1 MAKLWFKML
10 PHARCVD
17 VFVKG
22 ESARRVAWSVGV
34 SRVRVRGLVISTP
47 SWDFKA
53 LSDMKTTLEGL
64 P

>member
-1 MAKLWFKML
+1 MS

-17 VFVKG
+17 VFVEG
-22 ESARRVAWSVGV
+22 ESSRKVAWSVGV

-47 SWDFKA
+47 SWDFEA
-53 LSDMKTTLEGL
+53 LSDMKTTFEGL